1 MLGHKYSNVINP
13 NIRPIDDV
21 LKDKT
26 ISKEARDM
34 IIQNEVKRKILKLE
48 ISNPNVVNEQRDK
61 TANL

>member
-34 IIQNEVKRKILKLE
+34 IIQNEVKRKLSQLELKGDPLK
-48 ISNPNVVNEQRDK
+48 PPQK
-61 TANL
+61 

>member
-26 ISKEARDM
+26 ISKEARDK
-34 IIQNEVKRKILKLE
+34 IIQNELKRKLSQLELKGDPLK
-48 ISNPNVVNEQRDK
+48 PPQK
-61 TANL
+61 